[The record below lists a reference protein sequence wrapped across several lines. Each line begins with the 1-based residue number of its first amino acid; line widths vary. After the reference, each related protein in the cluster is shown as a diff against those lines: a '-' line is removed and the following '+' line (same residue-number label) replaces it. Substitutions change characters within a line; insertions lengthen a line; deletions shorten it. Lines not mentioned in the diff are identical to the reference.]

1 MLPWWVRLSIRMLPR
16 PFRARFGADLAE
28 SITALAAAARA
39 SGGRRRRLAYLAA
52 ETLGLWRLAISRRT
66 TRASAL
72 DTPPAHGAA
81 MTSGLFDELRW
92 AVRHARRRPIFSLA
106 VVATLSV
113 SIGGA
118 ASAFG
123 VADAVLWRPLPFD
136 NAERLVFLWEESDRD
151 GAPAPS
157 RVTGARYAAW
167 RDADNGLDSISLFGA
182 ATFTVDDEHGASSLR
197 GVRVSANYFDT
208 LGIGAALGRTFV
220 ADDEV
225 PGNDRVVILS
235 HRVWQDRFGRRPD
248 VIGRAFRLN
257 GQPYLIVGVMPP
269 VTFPAWPVNP
279 AIVTLDAG
287 ARDVWVPI
295 PRTALDQNGRA
306 HVFGVLARVADG
318 MSDSDVT
325 ARLDQ
330 TSTATA
336 VDPHRARLTPLREQL
351 TAGAR
356 APLLVLG
363 AAALAVL
370 LIACANLAA
379 LYASLFESRRAELA
393 VRTAI
398 GAGSARLGR
407 QLLTETALLAACG
420 AAGGLLIARGAL
432 GAVPAAAPAAVP
444 LLTVPSAD
452 WRVCAAAIALALVA
466 TTVLAGWPVARVI
479 TAAPVPRGVAP
490 RPRMSVYRALVVA
503 QVAITVALAS
513 AAGLLMRSLDAIRL
527 QDPGFSAERVLVAD
541 IGLPS
546 TAPGGPGRITLA
558 ERSLLDAVAALPRVR
573 AVATAYDHPLE
584 ANWSESP
591 TVIGDASHEERRQQV
606 ELRIVSPGYF
616 EALGVDILEGRAFS
630 DREGMD
636 TPGVVVVNEAYARE
650 IGGRVIGRRIRS
662 GTPRFNFDDAPEE
675 FEVVGIAAN
684 ERVRGLEEAVRPAF
698 YLSTRQFPQTS
709 FAILVRTAADPM
721 LLAADVRAAVRAA
734 DAGATFDRPTSL
746 EAVLDGQLAPRQ
758 VTTGLVGGLAAAAL
772 VLAALG
778 MYGLLAVLVESQRR
792 EIGVRLAIGATPASV
807 SRQVMIGSLRN
818 AATGVALGCVA
829 ALLAG
834 QLLHSLL
841 VGVSARD
848 PVNLAGAAGMLL
860 AIAVCASVLPAVRAA
875 RVDPVKALRAD

>member
-1 MLPWWVRLSIRMLPR
+1 MLPWWVRISIRMLPGT
-16 PFRARFGADLAE
+16 FRARFGADLTE
-28 SITALAAAARA
+28 SITALASAAHA

-66 TRASAL
+66 KRPSTL
-72 DTPPAHGAA
+72 DTPPVHGAA
-81 MTSGLFDELRW
+81 MTSGLIDELRW

-136 NAERLVFLWEESDRD
+136 NAGRLVFVWEESDRD

-167 RDADNGLDSISLFGA
+167 RDAGGGLDSISLFGA
-182 ATFTVDDEHGASSLR
+182 ATFTVDDEGGASSLR

-208 LGIGAALGRTFV
+208 LGIGAAIGRTFV

-235 HRVWQDRFGRRPD
+235 HRVWQDRFGGRPD

-279 AIVTLDAG
+279 AIVTLDAD

-295 PRTALDQNGRA
+295 PRTAALDQSGRA
-306 HVFGVLARVADG
+306 HVFGVLARLADG
-318 MSDSDVT
+318 MSESDVT
-325 ARLDQ
+325 ARLDR

-336 VDPHRARLTPLREQL
+336 ADPHRARLTPLREQL

-379 LYASLFESRRAELA
+379 LLASLFESRRAELA

-398 GAGSARLGR
+398 GAGSARLAR
-407 QLLTETALLAACG
+407 QLLIETALLAACG
-420 AAGGLLIARGAL
+420 AAGGLLIARAAL
-432 GAVPAAAPAAVP
+432 GAVPAAVPAAVP

-452 WRVCAAAIALALVA
+452 WRVSAAAIALALLA
-466 TTVLAGWPVARVI
+466 TAVLAGWPVARVI
-479 TAAPVPRGVAP
+479 AATPVPRGVAP

-513 AAGLLMRSLDAIRL
+513 AAGLLVRSLDAIRL
-527 QDPGFSAERVLVAD
+527 QDPGFSSERVLVAD

-546 TAPGGPGRITLA
+546 IAPGGPGRITLA
-558 ERSLLDAVAALPRVR
+558 ERSLLDAVAAVPRVR

-591 TVIGDASHEERRQQV
+591 TVVGDAGREERRQQV

-616 EALGVDILEGRAFS
+616 EALGVDILEGRAFA

-636 TPGVVVVNEAYARE
+636 VPGVAVVNEAYARE
-650 IGGRVIGRRIRS
+650 IGGRVIGRRIRT
-662 GTPRFNFDDAPEE
+662 GTPRFNFDSAPEE
-675 FEVVGIAAN
+675 FEVVGIAGN
-684 ERVRGLEEAVRPAF
+684 ERVRGLEEAARPAF

-709 FAILVRTAADPM
+709 FAILVRTDGDPM
-721 LLAADVRAAVRAA
+721 LLADVRAAVRAA
-734 DAGATFDRPTSL
+734 APGVTFDRPISL
-746 EAVLDGQLAPRQ
+746 ETVLDGQLAPRQ

-818 AATGVALGCVA
+818 AAAGVGLGCVG

-848 PVNLAGAAGMLL
+848 PVNLATAAAMLL
-860 AIAVCASVLPAVRAA
+860 AIAAGASVLPAVRAA